1 LLEEFSRVAPT
12 GFVAQFGGH
21 LVRIAS
27 LKEEL
32 TMGTG
37 DKAQHKAEELKGK
50 AKEKIGDATDN
61 ERMEGEGAAEAAEA
75 KAKQA
80 GDHVKD
86 AGQDAKDALRR

>member
-1 LLEEFSRVAPT
+1 LI
-12 GFVAQFGGH
+12 
-21 LVRIAS
+21 RIAAQ
-27 LKEEL
+27 KEEL
-32 TMGTG
+32 TMGTD

-75 KAKQA
+75 KVKQA

-86 AGQDAKDALRR
+86 AGQDAADALRR